1 MSYCFI
7 ATGVV
12 PILACTSRRASADRN
27 RRLLEYVA
35 EDLLLLKEA
44 LGQGLEAEPWARMP
58 RPLRR
63 VQHRTLA
70 EGPGFRADQAYPAD
84 ANHDSLTLS
93 RTGPT
98 TTLYPCAAW
107 PHHRVRAYWLEP
119 RIA

>member
-1 MSYCFI
+1 VGENAPPPS
-7 ATGVV
+7 ASS
-12 PILACTSRRASADRN
+12 ASNASR
-27 RRLLEYVA
+27 
-35 EDLLLLKEA
+35 
-44 LGQGLEAEPWARMP
+44 GTWP
-58 RPLRR
+58 R
-63 VQHRTLA
+63 T
-70 EGPGFRADQAYPAD
+70 DQAYPAD